1 MTPQILLYED
11 NHILI
16 VNKPPGILSQKDS
29 SGKDSMIEI
38 LKSYVKQKYSK
49 PGDVFIGS
57 VHRLDRPVSGLMVY
71 ARTSKAARRLH
82 QEIITGNVDK
92 YYTAVIEKEFTVDK
106 EWHKLENFLARI
118 NDKTIVSSKINNHTK
133 KSELYYTVLVSSQ
146 GYSLVLI
153 KLETGRKHQIRA
165 QFSALDAPIVG
176 DKKYGS
182 THSLNDSI
190 CLHST
195 ILSFNHPTL
204 KDRMFFIADMP
215 DVFTKFI
222 KIDLITVK
230 ENIYELIN
238 EFKKCNHSFDIDVYK
253 YT

>member
-1 MTPQILLYED
+1 MNPNIIHED

-16 VNKPPGILSQKDS
+16 VNKPPGVLSQGDS

-38 LKSYVKQKYSK
+38 LKSYLKQKYGK
-49 PGDVFIGS
+49 PGDAFIGS
-57 VHRLDRPVSGLMVY
+57 VHRLDFPVSGLMVF
-71 ARTSKAARRLH
+71 AKTSKAARRLH
-82 QEIITGNVDK
+82 HEIINGNMDK
-92 YYTAVIEKEFTVDK
+92 YYTAVIEKEFAVDQ
-106 EWHKLENFLARI
+106 EWQKIENFLARI
-118 NDKTIVSSKINNHTK
+118 NDKTIVSQKKSIHTK
-133 KSELYYTVLVSSQ
+133 KSTLYYRVILSSQ

-165 QFSALDAPIVG
+165 QFSAIDAPIVG

-204 KDRMFFIADMP
+204 KDKMVFTSDIP
-215 DVFTKFI
+215 VIFTKFI
-222 KIDLITVK
+222 NIDLNIVK
-230 ENIYELIN
+230 DNIYKLIK
-238 EFKKCNHSFDIDVYK
+238 EV
-253 YT
+253 

>member
-1 MTPQILLYED
+1 MNPDIIHED

-29 SGKDSMIEI
+29 SGKDSMLEI
-38 LKSYVKQKYSK
+38 LKSYVKEKYGK
-49 PGDVFIGS
+49 PGEAFIGL
-57 VHRLDRPVSGLMVY
+57 VHRLDFPVSGLMVF
-71 ARTSKAARRLH
+71 AKTSKAARRLH
-82 QEIITGNVDK
+82 NEIINGNMDK
-92 YYTAVIEKEFTVDK
+92 YYTAVVEKEFTVDK
-106 EWHKLENFLARI
+106 EWHKLENFLTRI
-118 NDKTIVSSKINNHTK
+118 NDKTVISSKTNNHTK
-133 KSELYYTVLVSSQ
+133 KSELYYTALASSQ

-165 QFSALDAPIVG
+165 QFSAIDAPIVG

-204 KDRMFFIADMP
+204 KDKMVFTSDIP
-215 DVFTKFI
+215 VIFTKFI
-222 KIDLITVK
+222 NIDLNIVK
-230 ENIYELIN
+230 DNIYEIIKPLRQIQN
-238 EFKKCNHSFDIDVYK
+238 PECLYP
-253 YT
+253 